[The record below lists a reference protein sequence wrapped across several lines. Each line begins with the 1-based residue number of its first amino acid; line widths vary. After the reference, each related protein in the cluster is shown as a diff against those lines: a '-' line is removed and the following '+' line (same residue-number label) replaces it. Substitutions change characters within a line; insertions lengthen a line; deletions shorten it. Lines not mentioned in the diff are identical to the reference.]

1 MKSFMRLV
9 LSIAILFAIASP
21 VFAKE
26 DTPRF
31 DRYQGFEAVATWDHS
46 TDDARIT
53 TSIQIYG
60 GLADNQ
66 VLLTYSEDYNSDTIW
81 ESRTFD
87 TVIDLNQLGY
97 KTGSNFTLDLNEPG
111 YYMINHIDFE
121 DESQT
126 YWDGYEGELTL
137 HLDWEYLY
145 PYKHKVNEHITSSML
160 GKLVNK
166 TVEDYDHYAV
176 SGRVNAEN
184 LPISDNA
191 RVGTYRYKQQ
201 IIEEQPMLAM
211 VKEVFQEKSASYD
224 SFAIWEDP
232 ATDTSFPALHLMTL
246 SQPMSDDPSIEF
258 IYLHCFI
265 NPDNMDLSCFMFEGD
280 FNESILTKPNLRDLT
295 STLHG
300 DAFGTITLMESVG
313 QDVTVLET
321 YEGSLH
327 LDLNWEFTDWQRTRN
342 NTRTI
347 EEMLKS
353 HEIRIQE
360 SYFGAF
366 SGNVGDFSFI
376 DVESNVSL
384 TESHLI
390 YRKQ

>member
-21 VFAKE
+21 VYAKD

-31 DRYQGFEAVATWDHS
+31 DRYQGFEANASWDHS
-46 TDDARIT
+46 TDEARIT

-60 GLADNQ
+60 NLRENQ
-66 VLLTYSEDYNSDTIW
+66 VFVTYTEDYNSDTVW

-87 TVIDLNQLGY
+87 TVIDVDRLGY
-97 KTGSNFTLDLNEPG
+97 KTGSDFTLDLNEPG
-111 YYMINHIDFE
+111 YYMISHIDFE

-137 HLDWEYLY
+137 HLDWDYLY
-145 PYKHKVNEHITSSML
+145 PYKHKINEHIASAMF

-166 TVEDYDHYAV
+166 VVEDYDHYAV
-176 SGRVNAEN
+176 SGMINNETLA
-184 LPISDNA
+184 ISDNA

-201 IIEEQPMLAM
+201 MIEEHPMVAM
-211 VKEVFQEKSASYD
+211 VKEVFQEKSVSYD

-232 ATDTSFPALHLMTL
+232 ATETTFPALHLMTL

-265 NPDNMDLSCFMFEGD
+265 NPENMDMSCFMFEGT
-280 FNESILTKPNLRDLT
+280 FNETILTKPTLSNLT

-300 DAFGTITLMESVG
+300 DAFGTITIMESDG
-313 QDVTVLET
+313 QEVTINET

-327 LDLNWEFTDWQRTRN
+327 LDLIWEFTDWQRTRN
-342 NTRTI
+342 NTRTT
-347 EEMLKS
+347 EDVMKS
-353 HEIRIQE
+353 HEISIRE
-360 SYFGAF
+360 NF
-366 SGNVGDFSFI
+366 SGTFSGDVGDFHFMN
-376 DVESNVSL
+376 VESSVSQYD
-384 TESHLI
+384 SHFI
-390 YRKQ
+390 YRK